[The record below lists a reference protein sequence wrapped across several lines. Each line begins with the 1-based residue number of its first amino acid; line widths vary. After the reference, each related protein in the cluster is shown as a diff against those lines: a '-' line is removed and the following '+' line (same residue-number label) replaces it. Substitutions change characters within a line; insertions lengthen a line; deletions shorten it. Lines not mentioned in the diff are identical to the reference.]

1 MSKGQ
6 AKIIIDYNNG
16 QVHVFHGDTN
26 DLLCCYEESQDTNT
40 FKLIW
45 NLLESYCDKFE
56 GFRLGK
62 PYEKPEEEKPISNV
76 INLDDKRVWY
86 VNGISRYYDTNNNI
100 YNF

>member
-1 MSKGQ
+1 MNKGS

-26 DLLCCYEESQDTNT
+26 DLLCCYEESQDIDT

-62 PYEKPEEEKPISNV
+62 PKIEEEKKETNI
-76 INLDDKRVWY
+76 INFNERIKK
-86 VNGISRYYDTNNNI
+86 
-100 YNF
+100 